1 MLFPYTALCPASSFS
16 GLVLPASRGTRVSR
30 ASLSQRGL
38 GRKPAAPGAGRQ
50 RCRGGGE
57 AGEIG
62 TVGGGEVAR
71 RGRLTGEE
79 RSEERRVG
87 KEWVRTCRSRWS
99 TYA

>member
-16 GLVLPASRGTRVSR
+16 GLVLPASRGTRMSR

-62 TVGGGEVAR
+62 TVGGGEV
-71 RGRLTGEE
+71 
-79 RSEERRVG
+79 RSEEHTSELQSIMRMLYAVFCL
-87 KEWVRTCRSRWS
+87 KKTKNYLQS
-99 TYA
+99 TR